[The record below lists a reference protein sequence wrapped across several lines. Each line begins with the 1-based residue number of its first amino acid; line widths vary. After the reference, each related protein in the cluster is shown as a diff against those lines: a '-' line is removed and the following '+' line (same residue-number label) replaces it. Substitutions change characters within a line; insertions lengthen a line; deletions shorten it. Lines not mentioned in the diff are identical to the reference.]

1 MVRLL
6 NDLFGIQARGGCA
19 CAGPYGHTLLN
30 IDETGSEKY
39 LQCVLG
45 DPEGIKPGWTR
56 LNLAPWVTDEEADFL
71 LSAVELVAEFVER
84 FLPPYAFNW
93 QTNWQ
98 TGAWTHAR
106 DGAPLDLFGAARPEH
121 AGGPAPYAESLREA
135 RTLAET
141 LPVEQGRP
149 PSRPMCPTR
158 SCSSRTDP
166 PPTAPECG
174 GGHA

>member
-1 MVRLL
+1 M
-6 NDLFGIQARGGCA
+6 
-19 CAGPYGHTLLN
+19 
-30 IDETGSEKY
+30 
-39 LQCVLG
+39 LG
-45 DPEGIKPGWTR
+45 DPEGTKPGWTR

-141 LPVEQGRP
+141 LPVERGRP
-149 PSRPMCPTR
+149 PRPAPCARRGRVLRVPIH
-158 SCSSRTDP
+158 

>member
-1 MVRLL
+1 M
-6 NDLFGIQARGGCA
+6 
-19 CAGPYGHTLLN
+19 
-30 IDETGSEKY
+30 
-39 LQCVLG
+39 LG
-45 DPEGIKPGWTR
+45 DPEGTKPGWTR
-56 LNLAPWVTDEEADFL
+56 PNLAPWVTDEEADFL
-71 LSAVELVAEFVER
+71 LSAVELVAEFGER
-84 FLPPYAFNW
+84 FLPLYAF
-93 QTNWQ
+93 NWQ
-98 TGAWTHAR
+98 TGAWTHVR
-106 DGAPLDLFGAARPEH
+106 DGAPLDLLGAARPEH
-121 AGGPAPYAESLREA
+121 AGGPVPYAESLREA